1 MILSLI
7 LSLIIVAL
15 SIILGFLFGVD
26 PDCPLV
32 AKVFD
37 KAYKHNLRCDEYVIK
52 HLSYDTQT
60 ILKNYMHPINYRG
73 KHMYIVDNIER
84 FDTDL
89 RQHPFYDLGYNCGDR
104 RPYCFDK
111 YIKKHLEEGDAFA
124 VVINGKKYVAVM
136 PMFNIDSDSLID
148 SPAHSGLDATVQKV

>member
-7 LSLIIVAL
+7 LILIIVAL
-15 SIILGFLFGVD
+15 LLIEGFLFGVD

-37 KAYKHNLRCDEYVIK
+37 KAYKHNLRYDEAVIK

-60 ILKNYMHPINYRG
+60 ILKSYMHPINYRG
-73 KHMYIVDNIER
+73 KHMYVVDNIAR

-111 YIKKHLEEGDAFA
+111 YIKKHLEKGDAIP

-136 PMFNIDSDSLID
+136 PMFNIDPDSLID
-148 SPAHSGLDATVQKV
+148 SSGHSGLDATVQKD